1 MKYTAQHEW
10 LAERDGTVTV
20 GITVHAAKELG
31 DVVFIELPEPGRTF
45 ARGEEIVI
53 IESVKAASGI
63 EAPFDGEV
71 VEVNAEI
78 VSDPELVNEDP
89 ECGAWFMRVK
99 PAVPGALD
107 AFMDEDAYRA
117 MIDQE
122 H

>member
-1 MKYTAQHEW
+1 MKYTAQHDW

-20 GITVHAAKELG
+20 GITDHAAKDLG
-31 DVVFIELPEPGRTF
+31 DIVFVELPEQGRTF
-45 ARGEEIVI
+45 SCGEEIVV

-71 VEVNAEI
+71 VEINAGIE
-78 VSDPELVNEDP
+78 SNPELLNEDP
-89 ECGAWFMRVK
+89 EGGAWLLRVK
-99 PAVPGALD
+99 PADPAALD

-117 MIDQE
+117 MIGAE